1 MAQSQPD
8 IGFGYVSQN
17 ASRHDEVVPV
27 EVPLTPG
34 PPSKGAMKML
44 GTSGKKIDNPTSPT
58 SREEQILEK
67 HEELTEKEQA
77 KDLKTKTRVRVAK
90 FIL

>member
-44 GTSGKKIDNPTSPT
+44 STSGKKIDNPTSPT

-77 KDLKTKTRVRVAK
+77 KDLVRPSLPL
-90 FIL
+90 I